1 MTLPSSGTISFAD
14 LQTEFGGS
22 HPITMQEYNGYTGIG
37 AGVQVSLSN
46 FYGLYRRPLFQSRL
60 STATDGTAYCRVDN
74 GYVSTTV
81 ANTNTNNTAVS
92 VSLNVSAGDEVI
104 VTVYAYNSWAAD
116 GGFDLP
122 GMWAKANYSSNI
134 TVTGTAWSGLGADPG
149 AGSLVTTSYSNSG
162 VYIPYSVSN
171 PVQIYKVDDLD
182 NGEWYQWGFRFTVL
196 AGHIQ
201 SSTYTLHVFS
211 YLGQFVNKQFL
222 ITFT

>member
-1 MTLPSSGTISFAD
+1 MTLPSSGTISFGD

-22 HPITMQEYNGYTGIG
+22 HPITMHEYAPGYLGIG
-37 AGVQVSLSN
+37 SGVEVSLDD
-46 FYGLYRRPLFQSRL
+46 FYGLYRRPLFQGRL

-81 ANTNTNNTAVS
+81 ANTNTNNSPVS

-104 VTVYAYNSWAAD
+104 VTVYAYNAWNAD
-116 GGFDLP
+116 GLDLA

-134 TVTGTAWSGLGADPG
+134 TITGSAWAGLGADPG
-149 AGSLVTTSYSNSG
+149 AGSLVTTSYSSG
-162 VYIPYSVSN
+162 TDYIPYSTSQ

-196 AGHIQ
+196 SGHIQ
-201 SSTYTLHVFS
+201 SNYTLWVLS